1 MRRRSRS
8 RRALV
13 LFAVACALCA
23 VAAAGQNGV
32 RARDDQR
39 AARRGAVRSVTI
51 PVVISVPPVR
61 ERGSEELRPVGL
73 TVREDGEREE
83 ILATR
88 SEAEHAPLYLAVF
101 VQDDLIPPAS
111 NEIAT
116 LANFIRRLPEGSYV
130 MVGYLRVGSVQIR
143 QKFTSDLERAAKA
156 LRIPAGTPTAGPY
169 NPYLSLVEGMRR
181 FQSQPLGR
189 RAVLAVTDGLDIS
202 RGVENSLASQS
213 TDLQRAVGEAQR
225 RGVAVYSIF
234 TPTANTSNN
243 LTLVGNAQG
252 ALARLSDET
261 GGRAFF
267 QGTGA
272 PVSFDPFLREL
283 SDRLDKQIALT
294 YLSTHADKG
303 FHKIN
308 LEAALEGTQLAYP
321 AGYTRK

>member
-1 MRRRSRS
+1 MRRRSNQS
-8 RRALV
+8 RTLV
-13 LFAVACALCA
+13 FFAIACAAFA
-23 VAAAGQNGV
+23 VAAAGQDGV
-32 RARDDQR
+32 RAREEQR
-39 AARRGAVRSVTI
+39 AQRGAVRSVTI
-51 PVVISVPPVR
+51 PVVISVPAPR

-73 TVREDGEREE
+73 DVLEDGEREE

-88 SEAEHAPLYLAVF
+88 SQAESAPLYLAVF

-111 NEIAT
+111 NEIST

-130 MVGYLRVGSVQIR
+130 MVGYLRVGSIQIR
-143 QKFTSDLERAAKA
+143 QKFTTDRERAAKA
-156 LRIPAGTPTAGPY
+156 LRIPAGTPTVGPY
-169 NPYLSLVEGMRR
+169 NPYLSIVEGMRR
-181 FQSQPLGR
+181 FQSQPMGR

-202 RGVENSLASQS
+202 RGVENSAASQS
-213 TDLQRAVGEAQR
+213 ADLQRAVDEAQR

-234 TPTANTSNN
+234 TPTANTSND

-272 PVSFDPFLREL
+272 PVSFDPFLREIG
-283 SDRLDKQIALT
+283 DRLGKQIALT
-294 YLSTHADKG
+294 YLSTHGGKG
-303 FHKIN
+303 FHKIK